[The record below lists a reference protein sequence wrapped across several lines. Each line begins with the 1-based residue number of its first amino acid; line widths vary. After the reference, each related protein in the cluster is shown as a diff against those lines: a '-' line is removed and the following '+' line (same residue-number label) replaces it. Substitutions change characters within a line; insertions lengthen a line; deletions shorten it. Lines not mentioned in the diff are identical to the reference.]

1 MPFVKMVP
9 GVVPLTP
16 LERMKADRE
25 LKLAMSKSSQAAA
38 AVIALG
44 KEIMGEDAQDELE
57 GIIEKLES
65 LLPTSTEQRIFISY
79 SWLLLSTFKVQCMAS
94 TLLLKAGQ

>member
-1 MPFVKMVP
+1 
-9 GVVPLTP
+9 
-16 LERMKADRE
+16 
-25 LKLAMSKSSQAAA
+25 MSKSCQAAA

-57 GIIEKLES
+57 EIIEKLES

-79 SWLLLSTFKVQCMAS
+79 SWLLLSTLKVQCMMS

>member
-1 MPFVKMVP
+1 
-9 GVVPLTP
+9 
-16 LERMKADRE
+16 
-25 LKLAMSKSSQAAA
+25 MSKSCQAAA

-57 GIIEKLES
+57 EIIEKLES

-79 SWLLLSTFKVQCMAS
+79 SWLLFSTFKVQCMMS